1 MDFPPNSKQAQEG
14 PRERP
19 KRVEQVTSGEVSRRR
34 KPLGRQFKAT
44 FFGGDAKTAADYAI
58 VHVIVP
64 AIRDMIFETGQSLI
78 EKIIYGDSRAGGRR
92 RGGPI
97 SGQPG
102 GYVAYNRMRPDD
114 RPPMPGGLGISRRSK
129 ARHDFD
135 DIVLASRTD
144 AEEVLDRLFDI
155 LSRFE
160 EASVADLYELT
171 GIESSHT
178 DHKWGWRSLKGAH
191 VARVRNGGFLLELP
205 DPEPLD

>member
-1 MDFPPNSKQAQEG
+1 MDFPPNPKNKQEDA
-14 PRERP
+14 REAP
-19 KRVEQVTSGEVSRRR
+19 KRVEQVTSGQVSRRK
-34 KPLGRQFKAT
+34 KPLGKQFKAT
-44 FFGGDAKTAADYAI
+44 FFGGDARTAADYAI

-64 AIRDMIFETGQSLI
+64 AIRDMIFETGQSVI
-78 EKIIYGDSRAGGRR
+78 EKIIYGESRTGRR

-97 SGQPG
+97 SGG
-102 GYVAYNRMRPDD
+102 TGYVAYNRMRPDD
-114 RPPMPGGLGISRRSK
+114 RPPMPQGMGISRRSK

-135 DIVLASRTD
+135 DIVLTSRTD

-155 LSRFE
+155 LSRFD

-178 DHKWGWRSLKGAH
+178 DHKWGWTSLKGAH
-191 VARVRNGGFLLELP
+191 VARVRNGGYLLELP